1 MNFNTKYKAQ
11 NLRNYF
17 MVFIFVTIILLVI
30 LFFTEII
37 PVPNLEYALIGLAV
51 FVYGWFAVK
60 RFYYIEYSDEKE
72 KLILRFFKL
81 IPTALD
87 HQSIEIPQRF
97 LIKYELKS
105 SMMGMRK
112 EIILFVKTK
121 DGIMKY
127 PPVSI
132 SILSDEQINS
142 IQTSLKRILQTK
154 P

>member
-17 MVFIFVTIILLVI
+17 MVFIFLTIILLVI

-37 PVPNLEYALIGLAV
+37 PVPNLEYGLIGLAIL
-51 FVYGWFAVK
+51 VYGWFAVK

-87 HQSIEIPQRF
+87 HQSIEISQRF
-97 LIKYELKS
+97 LIKYEVKS

-132 SILSDEQINS
+132 SILSEEQIKKVQS
-142 IQTSLKRILQTK
+142 SLQRILMTK
-154 P
+154 S